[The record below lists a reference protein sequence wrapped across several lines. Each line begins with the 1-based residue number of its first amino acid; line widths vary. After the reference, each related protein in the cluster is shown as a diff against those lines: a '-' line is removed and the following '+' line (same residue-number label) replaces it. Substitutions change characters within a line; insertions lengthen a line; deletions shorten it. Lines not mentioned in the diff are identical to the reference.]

1 MSDEQDRMDRA
12 RRIRQMREGENDR
25 PEETGPGDDGD
36 GDDESDAGGTDG
48 GDDELEMEWG
58 DPGESTDADV
68 DPDGPDA
75 DEATA
80 AGTDSEGGGGTEAG
94 TDAGVGAGTASG
106 TGTDPGDGTETGA
119 DSGGISAPLP
129 ETDQLESALEGSD
142 AAPETEAVAPDVADG
157 DEEST
162 AEQAETRVLE
172 FSLDGEH
179 YCLDIEYIEEIVK
192 EETVTRVPNTPEFVE
207 GVVDLRGQITTIL
220 NPKVTIDK
228 ENTAAGE
235 LIVVFDEEAFDDQG
249 HVGWVVDDVR
259 QVSLVRESEVNQAPM
274 EQQHVNGVIDRGEG
288 EEFVVWTT
296 PDLVLGEAT

>member
-12 RRIRQMREGENDR
+12 RRIRRMREGENDR
-25 PEETGPGDDGD
+25 PEETGPGDDDGD
-36 GDDESDAGGTDG
+36 GTDESDADG
-48 GDDELEMEWG
+48 ADSGDDELEMEWG

-68 DPDGPDA
+68 DPD
-75 DEATA
+75 EATA
-80 AGTDSEGGGGTEAG
+80 AGTDSEGGGGTAAE
-94 TDAGVGAGTASG
+94 TDAGAGAGTASE
-106 TGTDPGDGTETGA
+106 TDTDPGDGTETGA

-129 ETDQLESALEGSD
+129 ETDQLEAALEGSS
-142 AAPETEAVAPDVADG
+142 ATPETEALTPDVADE

-235 LIVVFDEEAFDDQG
+235 LIVVFDEKAFDDQG

-259 QVSLVRESEVNQAPM
+259 QVSLVTESEVNQAPM
-274 EQQHVNGVIDRGEG
+274 EQEHVNGVIDRGG
-288 EEFVVWTT
+288 DEEFVVWTT